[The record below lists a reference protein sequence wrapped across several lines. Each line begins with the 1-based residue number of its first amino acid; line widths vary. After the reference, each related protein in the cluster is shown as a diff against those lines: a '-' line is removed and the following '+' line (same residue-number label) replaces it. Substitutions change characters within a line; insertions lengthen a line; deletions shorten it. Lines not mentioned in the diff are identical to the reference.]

1 MTGYGLYYCMG
12 GFSFKIFLELW
23 DDDGSY
29 DCYQSDAMRSTN
41 MNYNGTDQ
49 KTNTPAWEQTYI
61 FTKILDLI
69 NRNFLRRR
77 YWLELTSGKNM
88 FPETVTQLVWWWLLD
103 GNSSN
108 ILILSIP
115 PAIDTRVTSHVQ
127 PNIIY
132 IFYRF
137 NNDYDMWWH
146 KTW

>member
-61 FTKILDLI
+61 FTKINIRLDNQKLS
-69 NRNFLRRR
+69 
-77 YWLELTSGKNM
+77 EEK
-88 FPETVTQLVWWWLLD
+88 
-103 GNSSN
+103 
-108 ILILSIP
+108 ILIR
-115 PAIDTRVTSHVQ
+115 ID
-127 PNIIY
+127 
-132 IFYRF
+132 F
-137 NNDYDMWWH
+137 W
-146 KTW
+146 